1 MGTVLYKQLD
11 ESNNKKHTHKCSDTD
26 GGSFALTHTRVL
38 ISAERSTKHK
48 RNLYRSEPAGSFFSF
63 PATKILIPAESR
75 CSLHLE
81 QLLTLRTQHLNTF
94 KPTVYWS
101 VCVLTHVR
109 LDSRP
114 RFHHSQTK
122 LHLSDLH
129 TLQKSNPG
137 IISFHE
143 H

>member
-1 MGTVLYKQLD
+1 MRAIIKSTHTNAETQTVDLSL
-11 ESNNKKHTHKCSDTD
+11 S
-26 GGSFALTHTRVL
+26 HTRVL

-101 VCVLTHVR
+101 VCVFAHVR

-129 TLQKSNPG
+129 TLQKSDTG